1 MTMESTPFYPLS
13 ESIKNNRPL
22 IIFLRN
28 NRKLI
33 GYLRAYD
40 RHMNLIL
47 ENVKEIQSKETQ
59 NKNKNFYERYF
70 SKLVLRGDSVVIIL
84 PF

>member
-1 MTMESTPFYPLS
+1 MESTPFCPLS
-13 ESIKNNRPL
+13 DSVKNNRPL

-28 NRKLI
+28 NRKLV

-40 RHMNLIL
+40 RHMNLVL
-47 ENVKEIQSKETQ
+47 ENVKEIC
-59 NKNKNFYERYF
+59 NKKNFSQNGNFNERYF
-70 SKLVLRGDSVVIIL
+70 SKLILRGDSIVIIL

>member
-1 MTMESTPFYPLS
+1 MESSPFYSLS
-13 ESIKNNRPL
+13 ESIKNNRPI

-47 ENVKEIQSKETQ
+47 ENVKEIQSKETSA
-59 NKNKNFYERYF
+59 KIKNFNERYF

>member
-1 MTMESTPFYPLS
+1 MESTPFYSLS

-47 ENVKEIQSKETQ
+47 ENVKEIQSKETSS
-59 NKNKNFYERYF
+59 KTRNFNERYF